1 MLKLDKSRQ
10 IIKPNNL
17 IKYKK
22 YLKHHKVIKTIIK
35 PKKIESSKIML
46 NLTIQDKVIT
56 NSREQSKF

>member
-17 IKYKK
+17 IKHRK

-35 PKKIESSKIML
+35 SKKIESSEIML
-46 NLTIQDKVIT
+46 NLTNQDKSLRLII
-56 NSREQSKF
+56 